1 MEWKHQVGQTNETRT
16 RTNQLLNMTFSTT
29 TVACLMNACSSGL
42 CSVSFLNPD
51 SSNPPRPI
59 REKSPLKGAAGH
71 RTCVASRPVSPNKA
85 RMEKRAS
92 VGAADTT
99 ATIFGILERLA
110 APFGAKS
117 SDPLANLALQHS

>member
-1 MEWKHQVGQTNETRT
+1 MFSV
-16 RTNQLLNMTFSTT
+16 LLE
-29 TVACLMNACSSGL
+29 SGFFESAPADQGEV
-42 CSVSFLNPD
+42 SVE
-51 SSNPPRPI
+51 R
-59 REKSPLKGAAGH
+59 RCGH

-110 APFGAKS
+110 APFEAKS